1 MGTEVKLPVGTRVR
15 WSQTAMPA
23 AVALGTAS
31 FIGKVLEA
39 HDHPGG
45 WVEYLVLWSD
55 GATTQ
60 GSGWQPSGNVVE
72 SAE

>member
-1 MGTEVKLPVGTRVR
+1 
-15 WSQTAMPA
+15 MPA